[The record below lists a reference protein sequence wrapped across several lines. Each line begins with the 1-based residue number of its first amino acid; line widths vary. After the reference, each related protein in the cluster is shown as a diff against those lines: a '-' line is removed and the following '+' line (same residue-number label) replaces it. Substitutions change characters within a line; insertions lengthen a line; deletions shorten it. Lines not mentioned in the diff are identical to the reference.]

1 MLVGVVF
8 FSLLGVGSGFTV
20 GPLRRC
26 SRGPLPLRGAA
37 VDEASLRGF
46 EDLASSRWANTRGEF
61 DPAAP
66 PVPPDVVAR
75 LVRAAQSAPSG
86 FNAQPYKMVVVRSA
100 GARARLARAMLGSNG
115 RKVENASFSVV
126 FAADLESSRLLPR
139 LLELAAATK
148 VHGRAPSARALR
160 MTKVYLRLFATG
172 HRFAPLRPL
181 AFLCKKLAF
190 GVSSHVLRIGA
201 PTVCSAEAWAVKNT
215 MLAAQTLLLAATAA
229 GLSSC
234 PMEGF
239 DGRRVRRALRI
250 PRRYSIPL
258 VVAVG
263 HPTPLARDDPVATKR
278 YALEEVAFGDAFG
291 EPLLPA
297 ASG

>member
-1 MLVGVVF
+1 MYATNASTNATPPQLVQF
-8 FSLLGVGSGFTV
+8 DDAPAAFGSAFPLV
-20 GPLRRC
+20 WALHGPEEP
-26 SRGPLPLRGAA
+26 S
-37 VDEASLRGF
+37 S
-46 EDLASSRWANTRGEF
+46 ASSY
-61 DPAAP
+61 
-66 PVPPDVVAR
+66 VAR
-75 LVRAAQSAPSG
+75 LSA
-86 FNAQPYKMVVVRSA
+86 
-100 GARARLARAMLGSNG
+100 
-115 RKVENASFSVV
+115 
-126 FAADLESSRLLPR
+126 D
-139 LLELAAATK
+139 
-148 VHGRAPSARALR
+148 APCDP
-160 MTKVYLRLFATG
+160 
-172 HRFAPLRPL
+172 PLRPL

-278 YALEEVAFGDAFG
+278 FALEEVAFGDAFG
-291 EPLLPA
+291 EPLLAA